1 MMAVDLRFFE
11 ELLDNDNRKKVKKE
25 IEKLVS
31 SNFDLSGKIDVLT
44 QERDELNSGFEDAKN
59 QVADLAA
66 INASLAERHAKDSA
80 KINELLLRNSAIQ
93 SSLAGTKAAL
103 KKSEKENAR
112 LKNKVRIF
120 QAMATTKGEPD
131 LETED

>member
-1 MMAVDLRFFE
+1 MAVDLHFFE
-11 ELLDNDNRKKVKKE
+11 ELLDTDNKKKVKKE

-31 SNFDLSGKIDVLT
+31 SNFDLSGKIDALT
-44 QERDELNSGFEDAKN
+44 TERDELNSELEDAKG

-66 INASLAERHAKDSA
+66 INSSLSERHSKDSA
-80 KINELLLRNSAIQ
+80 KINELLLRT
-93 SSLAGTKAAL
+93 SSLQSTLSDTKAAL
-103 KKSEKENAR
+103 RKSEKENVR